1 VNDRHRLVEGP
12 PQPRLRE
19 VLPQHTRAARDF
31 LATFGRSAEDTLASM
46 NEAGDDVP
54 NQSPRHQ
61 LAVARV
67 GMTRTSIPLVVAN
80 PFGAPGT
87 VHVACTVDT
96 HVGLAP
102 DRRGIHVSR
111 LGHVLAELAG
121 QPHASLHAYAIALCE
136 RVAEAQQCGNAE
148 VAVSGVL
155 SYVEHPGGVSQRASI
170 EHLTLSAEARHR
182 DGRTD
187 AGHGLA
193 FNHMTA
199 CPCVQQTFTHAV
211 ADGYGGEIAD
221 VDARQPQPTHSQR
234 CHTRIA
240 IGPCASPVPLDR
252 LLAVVDRVV
261 VRSQNTLPRDLELL
275 AVHRA
280 HREPQFVEDVLRD
293 LLAAVH
299 RLIGAEHPDATIR
312 IRTTSLESIHDFDLD
327 GEIVASVRELDRAG
341 R

>member
-1 VNDRHRLVEGP
+1 MHRLLEGA

-19 VLPQHTRAARDF
+19 VLAQHTRAPRDF
-31 LATFGRSAEDTLASM
+31 QATFGRSAEDTLASM

-87 VHVACTVDT
+87 VHVACTVHM

-111 LGHVLAELAG
+111 LGHVLAGLSG
-121 QPHASLHAYAIALCE
+121 QPHESLHAYAIALCE

-148 VAVSGVL
+148 VTVSGVL
-155 SYVEHPGGVSQRASI
+155 SYLEHVGGVSQRASI
-170 EHLTLSAEARHR
+170 EHLTLSADARHR
-182 DGRTD
+182 DGRTE
-187 AGHGLA
+187 AGHGIA

-199 CPCVQQTFTHAV
+199 CPCVQQTYQHAV
-211 ADGYGGEIAD
+211 VSLD
-221 VDARQPQPTHSQR
+221 DAALDTRLPQPTHTQR
-234 CHTRIA
+234 CHTRID
-240 IGPCASPVPLDR
+240 IGPCATPVPLDR

-261 VRSQNTLPRDLELL
+261 VRSQNTLPRDLELM

-280 HREPQFVEDVLRD
+280 HREPQFVEDILRD
-293 LLAAVH
+293 LLAAGH
-299 RLIGAEHPDATIR
+299 RLIR
-312 IRTTSLESIHDFDLD
+312 
-327 GEIVASVRELDRAG
+327 
-341 R
+341 